1 MSEEMKNVEFE
12 EVETEEVKES
22 KIKSFTTKVGN
33 GMKKHGKKVAVIAAG
48 AAIGFIGYAL
58 GSKHKSG
65 YSDTV
70 EGDYCEV
77 NTDSSDD
84 EVDPE

>member
-12 EVETEEVKES
+12 EVETEEVMES
-22 KIKSFTTKVGN
+22 KIKGFVNKIGTGL
-33 GMKKHGKKVAVIAAG
+33 KKHGKKVAVIAAG
-48 AAIGFIGYAL
+48 VAIGFVGYAL

-65 YSDTV
+65 DSDTI
-70 EGDYCEV
+70 EGDYYEV
-77 NTDSSDD
+77 DADSSDD

>member
-1 MSEEMKNVEFE
+1 MSEEMKNVEIE

-22 KIKSFTTKVGN
+22 KIKSLTAKVGN
-33 GMKKHGKKVAVIAAG
+33 GLKKHGKKVAVIAAG

-58 GSKHKSG
+58 GSKHKSDD
-65 YSDTV
+65 SDTV
-70 EGDYCEV
+70 EGDYYEV
-77 NTDSSDD
+77 DTDSSDD